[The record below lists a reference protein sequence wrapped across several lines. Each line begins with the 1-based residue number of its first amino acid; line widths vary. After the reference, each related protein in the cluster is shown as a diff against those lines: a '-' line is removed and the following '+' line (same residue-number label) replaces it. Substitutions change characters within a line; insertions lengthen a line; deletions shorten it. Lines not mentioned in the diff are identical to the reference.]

1 MKFGGCFFEYWREIY
16 MFIIEKIW
24 INCNLRTMFNACLQK
39 KENMEIAYI
48 YIWKLNFMLFGNV
61 IELTN

>member
-1 MKFGGCFFEYWREIY
+1 
-16 MFIIEKIW
+16 
-24 INCNLRTMFNACLQK
+24 MFNACLQK